1 MLSREKRCSEVNC
14 PALRYLKLVPN
25 PQRPII
31 QISSTALFF
40 QELSRI
46 KDSVIGLGPQVAIYL
61 PVNLSPWPVSNK
73 PLPAVPCWNNEK
85 PRHRVDSILQAFSPL
100 QDPVE
105 RPAHVMRKRGFDA
118 WMQVNEVHRTRA
130 GCGQNPK

>member
-25 PQRPII
+25 PQSPII
-31 QISSTALFF
+31 QISSRALFF

-61 PVNLSPWPVSNK
+61 PVNLCSRPVSNK
-73 PLPAVPCWNNEK
+73 PFPAVPRGNNEK
-85 PRHRVDSILQAFSPL
+85 TRHRVHSILQALSPL

-105 RPAHVMRKRGFDA
+105 R
-118 WMQVNEVHRTRA
+118 Q
-130 GCGQNPK
+130 